1 MSEANT
7 VYEYLT
13 TIRELHLDS
22 FGHVNNAVYAQLF
35 EEARWDFIT
44 KNNYGLARI
53 KEIQIGPVIL
63 DMRIRFKREVLN
75 RENIVIK
82 SRTSALVSPRIM
94 VLEQIMYKSDGKVAS
109 EAEFTIGVFDM
120 KARKLV
126 DAPPEWLKA
135 VGVK

>member
-1 MSEANT
+1 MSTEFT

-44 KNNYGLARI
+44 KNNYGLDRI
-53 KEIQIGPVIL
+53 KELQVGPVIL

-75 RENIVIK
+75 RENIIIK
-82 SRTSALVSPRIM
+82 SQTSSLVSPRIM
-94 VLEQIMYKSDGKVAS
+94 VLEQVMYKSDGKVAS

>member
-1 MSEANT
+1 MSEENT
-7 VYEYLT
+7 IYEYLT

-44 KNNYGLARI
+44 KNNFGLDRI
-53 KEIQIGPVIL
+53 KEIHIGPVIL

-75 RENIVIK
+75 RENIIIK
-82 SRTSALVSPRIM
+82 SRTSALVSSRIM
-94 VLEQIMYKSDGKVAS
+94 ILEQIMYKADGKVAS
-109 EAEFTIGVFDM
+109 EAEFTIGIFDM

>member
-1 MSEANT
+1 MSSEYT

-13 TIRELHLDS
+13 IIRELHLDS

-44 KNNYGLARI
+44 KNNFGLDRI

-75 RENIVIK
+75 RENIRITSK
-82 SRTSALVSPRIM
+82 TSAIISPKLM
-94 VLEQIMYKSDGKVAS
+94 VLEQIMYKADGKVAS
-109 EAEFTIGVFDM
+109 EAEFTIGIFDM

-126 DAPPEWLKA
+126 DAPSEWMKA
-135 VGVK
+135 IGVK